1 MMISDD
7 LPIFRG
13 YIPIESFD
21 PTYLDLP
28 GDPNGNYNV
37 SYGRREWQNT
47 LRED

>member
-1 MMISDD
+1 MISDD

-28 GDPNGNYNV
+28 GNPNGNCNV
-37 SYGRREWQNT
+37 LCRRREWQNT